1 MLTNEQ
7 HGKRKKKPKNILVQ
21 LNSVILGSATTGS
34 ARDLQIAEEPEE
46 KLKFNF
52 TKKQSAFRN
61 SRFVSLANPQVI
73 KYIPSKTGTTII

>member
-1 MLTNEQ
+1 MSSME
-7 HGKRKKKPKNILVQ
+7 KEKKTTKSILVK
-21 LNSVILGSATTGS
+21 LNSIILGSVTTGS

-61 SRFVSLANPQVI
+61 SGFVSLANPHVI
-73 KYIPSKTGTTII
+73 KYIPFKTGITII